1 MKDINGKEMLTAAGV
16 IKDMETL
23 DNISMTPI
31 GVKPI
36 GYARFK
42 PIDQRFSNKL
52 DSGAYYPVIAVEDAF
67 LILPNVA
74 PVHFTLLPVIKPT
87 EGNEHLFDNF
97 KEGSEF
103 IKKYEE
109 RKAKRERKEANK
121 QKRKIEEYKR
131 ESEERKGKKEAKEK
145 RKQEKQNEEIVEVL
159 KEKKMISLKERITR
173 TFSLFKR

>member
-1 MKDINGKEMLTAAGV
+1 MKDINGNEMVTAAGT

-42 PIDQRFSNKL
+42 PIDQRFCNKL
-52 DSGAYYPVIAVEDAF
+52 DSGAYYPIIAVEDAF

-109 RKAKRERKEANK
+109 RKAKRERKEANRH
-121 QKRKIEEYKR
+121 KRKMEEHKR
-131 ESEERKGKKEAKEK
+131 ESEEK

-173 TFSLFKR
+173 TFSRFKR

>member
-1 MKDINGKEMLTAAGV
+1 MKDINGNEMVTAAGA

-42 PIDQRFSNKL
+42 PIDQRFCNKL
-52 DSGAYYPVIAVEDAF
+52 DSGAYYPIIAVEDAF

-109 RKAKRERKEANK
+109 RKAKRERREANK
-121 QKRKIEEYKR
+121 HKKKMAEYKR
-131 ESEERKGKKEAKEK
+131 QSEERKAKKEAKEK

-173 TFSLFKR
+173 TFSRFKR